1 MPPTLPTAVKDLYF
15 RAKYLLSDDVVTYEV
30 DGSDARFLTH
40 SYAEFRRFQSLMGEE
55 AVISELLANL
65 RPDDVF
71 FDVGANVGT
80 YACLAA
86 GKLPDGHTVAFEPE
100 PTNAARLRENANLNG
115 LDIEIHQLAL
125 SDADGAAHLERVG
138 AAPGAGQH
146 ALADDESDRTV
157 EVAQRTGDQ
166 LIEAGV
172 VPVPTVLKIDV
183 EGAELK
189 VLGGLSGTLARDSCR
204 LVFCEVH
211 PERLRSFGHD
221 VDQVRDRLASA
232 GFTVSIRQRLGDK
245 FFISAEHVHD
255 Q

>member
-1 MPPTLPTAVKDLYF
+1 MPPTLPTVVKDLYF
-15 RAKYLLSDDVVTYEV
+15 RAKYLLSDDILTYEL
-30 DGSDARFLTH
+30 DGSKARFLTH

-55 AVISELLANL
+55 AVIGELLANL

-86 GKLPDGHTVAFEPE
+86 GNLPDGHIVAFEPE
-100 PTNAARLRENANLNG
+100 PTNAARLRDNANLNG
-115 LDIEIHQLAL
+115 LDIEIHQFALA
-125 SDADGAAHLERVG
+125 DADGTAHLERAG
-138 AAPGAGQH
+138 AAPGAGEH

-157 EVAQRTGDQ
+157 EVIQRTGDQ
-166 LIEAGV
+166 LIEAEV
-172 VPVPTVLKIDV
+172 VPVPTVIKIDV

-189 VLGGLSGTLARDSCR
+189 VLEGLSETLARDTCR
-204 LVFCEVH
+204 LVYCEVH
-211 PERLRSFGHD
+211 PDRLRSFGHD
-221 VDQVRDRLASA
+221 VDQVRDHLVNA
-232 GFTVSIRQRLGDK
+232 GFTVSILQRLGDK